1 MSTKQTH
8 SPAAAQVLGD
18 APLYW
23 MALGT
28 FAIGTEGFMIAAIL
42 PSIASGLA
50 VSLQAVG
57 ALIVIFTLAYAIS
70 SPVLTALTGSFN
82 RRTLLISSM
91 AAFAAANLL
100 AAASTGYW
108 HLAAARVLLA
118 LAAGLYTPN
127 ASALAGAMAAP
138 ERRGRALAIVNGGLS
153 LAVALGVPLGAF
165 VGLRFGWRMTFVGV
179 AVLALAAVAGLLTGI
194 PKGMGSGLA
203 STTLRKRLE
212 VLRQPSAVLAL
223 LVTTLWALGGYT
235 VYTYISPFLGQVIG
249 FTGSKVGYILFLWG
263 AAAFLGL
270 MFGGR
275 ASDKLGSQ
283 RVIATVLPAMALALA
298 SLSFV
303 AYHLA
308 PSAAVLPVLAAVF
321 LWGSMAWSFFP
332 SQQARLIGVAGAA
345 GAPVILS
352 LNASFMYLG
361 FSLGAALGSLVISR
375 GSVADLGWVGAL
387 CVSAGFA
394 LFLATTRAAKSEIS
408 QKIILGRA

>member
-1 MSTKQTH
+1 
-8 SPAAAQVLGD
+8 
-18 APLYW
+18 
-23 MALGT
+23 
-28 FAIGTEGFMIAAIL
+28 L

-70 SPVLTALTGSFN
+70 SPILTTLTGGFN
-82 RRTLLISSM
+82 RRTLLIASM
-91 AAFAAANLL
+91 SAFAAANLL
-100 AAASTGYW
+100 AATATGYW

-118 LAAGLYTPN
+118 LAAGLYVPN
-127 ASALAGAMAAP
+127 ASALAGALAAP

-165 VGLRFGWRMTFVGV
+165 VGLRFGWRMTFFGV
-179 AVLALAAVAGLLTGI
+179 AFLSTAAVLGLLAGI
-194 PKGMGSGLA
+194 PRGIGSGLA

-212 VLRQPSAVLAL
+212 VLQQPSAILAL

-249 FTGSKVGYILFLWG
+249 FSGGKVGYVLFLWG

-283 RVIATVLPAMALALA
+283 RAIAMVLPAMALALA
-298 SLSFV
+298 GLSFT

-321 LWGSMAWSFFP
+321 LWGFMAWSFFP
-332 SQQARLIGVAGAA
+332 SQQARLIEVAGAA
-345 GAPVILS
+345 GASVILS

-387 CVSAGFA
+387 CVSAGFG
-394 LFLATTRAAKSEIS
+394 LFLATARGAASLIRTKTL
-408 QKIILGRA
+408 LGRV